1 MLDDLLATGLR
12 LVICGSA
19 ASATSARVGA
29 YYAGPQNRFWLT
41 LHEVGLTPRQLAPAE
56 FRELLRYGI
65 GLTDIVKT
73 QAGNDRDLRP
83 SPSDG
88 DDLRVRIV
96 RYAPRILC
104 FNGKRAAQQFLGTK
118 TVAFGLQGTAIG
130 STRIFVAPS
139 TSAAARG
146 HWDLEVW
153 RALAKLATDDG
164 DATPDRH

>member
-41 LHEVGLTPRQLAPAE
+41 IREVGLTPRQLAPAE
-56 FRELLRYGI
+56 FRELLQYGI
-65 GLTDIVKT
+65 GLTDIVKS

-83 SPSDG
+83 SPRDG
-88 DDLRVRIV
+88 DDLRVRIL

-118 TVAFGLQGTAIG
+118 TVALGLQGAAIG

-146 HWDLEVW
+146 HWDLDVW
-153 RALAKLATDDG
+153 HALAKLATDDSG
-164 DATPDRH
+164 ATPDRH